1 MQKVVYGLGT
11 VAVLALTFS
20 LGMRVGSHTQAA
32 SIAAPVVKTSEAS
45 IGIPVFDIMVKR
57 GKNLPVQPVSDLF

>member
-1 MQKVVYGLGT
+1 MQKVLYGVGT
-11 VAVLALTFS
+11 VAVLALIFT
-20 LGMRVGSHTQAA
+20 LGIRVGSHPQAA
-32 SIAAPVVKTSEAS
+32 SINAPVVKTNEAS